1 MKAYIKSQI
10 LISIIYEDSI
20 TEHKAIIV
28 NQKFLKNFI
37 KIKLTIIILITIT
50 AVERK
55 TNEVVGFS
63 LFFIVI

>member
-10 LISIIYEDSI
+10 LISIIYEDGI
-20 TEHKAIIV
+20 TELKAIIV

-50 AVERK
+50 SGRK
-55 TNEVVGFS
+55 EDK
-63 LFFIVI
+63 